1 MNNYCIFV
9 LIYVDDLL
17 ICGSCENQITKFKAL
32 LHKNFKMKDLG
43 IANNFLGI
51 NINQNID
58 NGVVIL
64 NQKKY
69 LEKILQKFQML
80 NCKEIST
87 PIEQNLK
94 FDILNRTHSENE
106 QIENKCRQ
114 LIGSLLYACSAT
126 RPDLCV
132 AVSFLSRYQHCAS
145 QMLYKFLKRV
155 LRYVKGTLNL
165 SLIYKCNQKGNLIGN
180 VDADWAGD
188 TKDRKSTSGFIF
200 KIFNCPVSWCTK
212 KQLSVSLSST
222 EAEYIALSVAI
233 TEGCWLKYLLNDFGY
248 EMMIDI
254 FEDNQSVIKIAQNNE
269 SNKRLKHLDIRYH
282 FIVEK
287 VTNKKVRLNYI
298 KSNENVA
305 DLFTKPLGKQMFIKF
320 RNEILFNNN

>member
-1 MNNYCIFV
+1 M
-9 LIYVDDLL
+9 
-17 ICGSCENQITKFKAL
+17 
-32 LHKNFKMKDLG
+32 
-43 IANNFLGI
+43 
-51 NINQNID
+51 
-58 NGVVIL
+58 
-64 NQKKY
+64 
-69 LEKILQKFQML
+69 
-80 NCKEIST
+80 
-87 PIEQNLK
+87 
-94 FDILNRTHSENE
+94 
-106 QIENKCRQ
+106 
-114 LIGSLLYACSAT
+114 
-126 RPDLCV
+126 
-132 AVSFLSRYQHCAS
+132 
-145 QMLYKFLKRV
+145 
-155 LRYVKGTLNL
+155 
-165 SLIYKCNQKGNLIGN
+165 
-180 VDADWAGD
+180 
-188 TKDRKSTSGFIF
+188 
-200 KIFNCPVSWCTK
+200 
-212 KQLSVSLSST
+212 SST